1 MNPQFLRPISPLPR
15 KALCLCP
22 QGLLGMVELLTLRTV
37 FTTGFVW
44 KTNGWQGL
52 RTWWIPSNSF
62 RRREGTMLSVE
73 TRWMERGWRNPQ
85 IFSPKRNRRSQQCKN
100 VQNWSHNW
108 WELLNTLGISRWG
121 LNRALRKGPQTKLQ
135 RRKGLL
141 LVDASIKVFIFS
153 NVQQCSTMSNNV

>member
-44 KTNGWQGL
+44 KINWQGL

-62 RRREGTMLSVE
+62 RRREGTM
-73 TRWMERGWRNPQ
+73 RWDGDAEIHR
-85 IFSPKRNRRSQQCKN
+85 IFS
-100 VQNWSHNW
+100 
-108 WELLNTLGISRWG
+108 GISRWG
-121 LNRALRKGPQTKLQ
+121 LDRALRKGPQTKLQ
-135 RRKGLL
+135 RRKGKGYWLP
-141 LVDASIKVFIFS
+141 ASSSIKVFLYSAMFNNVLRPTMFN
-153 NVQQCSTMSNNV
+153 NVQHYLAISSNI